1 MNLRSSSHVLQYLNH
16 DHVIFN
22 SGEKSGDIYWSAED
36 FEIKEQRISQRI
48 IKELVLIWSKTKFW
62 KEPFKS
68 SKIPKFG

>member
-36 FEIKEQRISQRI
+36 FEIKEQRI
-48 IKELVLIWSKTKFW
+48 IKELVFIWSKTKFP
-62 KEPFKS
+62 ERTF
-68 SKIPKFG
+68 